1 MEKFNKTDKQEII
14 LSAAEKL
21 FALHGFDGTTTRMLA
36 SEANVN
42 IAMLSYYYGSKE
54 QLFKALLESRAAN
67 FYSKLQEAKG
77 SSPILIDKVVALSG
91 VGTLFG
97 LIKVKELVDAL
108 APLIKGRLVIFFPG
122 SYEGN
127 NYRLLDGYDGWNYL
141 AVPITADK
149 EF

>member
-91 VGTLFG
+91 VYVDRIFENNLFHRIIQRELSIMKRSDFSDGIAKTLLQNAF
-97 LIKVKELVDAL
+97 
-108 APLIKGRLVIFFPG
+108 
-122 SYEGN
+122 
-127 NYRLLDGYDGWNYL
+127 LLKK
-141 AVPITADK
+141 P
-149 EF
+149 

>member
-67 FYSKLQEAKG
+67 FKKQKAPHLSESTKWLHYQECM
-77 SSPILIDKVVALSG
+77 
-91 VGTLFG
+91 
-97 LIKVKELVDAL
+97 
-108 APLIKGRLVIFFPG
+108 
-122 SYEGN
+122 
-127 NYRLLDGYDGWNYL
+127 
-141 AVPITADK
+141 
-149 EF
+149 

>member
-67 FYSKLQEAKG
+67 FYSKLQEA
-77 SSPILIDKVVALSG
+77 IIH
-91 VGTLFG
+91 F
-97 LIKVKELVDAL
+97 
-108 APLIKGRLVIFFPG
+108 
-122 SYEGN
+122 
-127 NYRLLDGYDGWNYL
+127 
-141 AVPITADK
+141 
-149 EF
+149 